1 MDNKVYPP
9 MERFRCQACGKS
21 LSSSLSSIMMIMIN
35 SDDDNDDG
43 VRRVGKYLM
52 IVATVGATSE
62 TRISMRSEWLVITV
76 EKTLRIRDMLR
87 VTTGSVWPGL
97 MPDCPVI

>member
-1 MDNKVYPP
+1 
-9 MERFRCQACGKS
+9 
-21 LSSSLSSIMMIMIN
+21 MMIMIN

-62 TRISMRSEWLVITV
+62 TRISMRSEWLVITM
-76 EKTLRIRDMLR
+76 EKTLRIRDMPR
-87 VTTGSVWPGL
+87 VTTDFVWPGL